1 MGMSCCHSTP
11 TEENQEYEDIDFYY
25 NSEKSKVTT
34 VNTVNFKNIIDNI
47 PVNIF
52 DLFTLSINVFTN
64 ESITLHPCEAT
75 WVKTNILVLPYLP
88 FTCSINFHGVIN
100 GFSVK
105 SSNQSLLPLKE
116 EILSIRLQNF
126 NKDSQNIPIGMPIG
140 KIVIQSKNY
149 WEL

>member
-1 MGMSCCHSTP
+1 MGMSCCNSTP
-11 TEENQEYEDIDFYY
+11 VEENQEYECMDFYY
-25 NSEKSKVTT
+25 NSEKTIVTT
-34 VNTVNFKNIIDNI
+34 INSVNFKDIIDNI

-52 DLFTLSINVFTN
+52 NLFTLSINVFTN
-64 ESITLHPCEAT
+64 ESVTLNPCEAV
-75 WVKTNILVLPYLP
+75 WVKTNILIQPYLP
-88 FTCSINFHGVIN
+88 FTCSINFLGVIN

-126 NKDSQNIPIGMPIG
+126 NKDSQKIPIGMPIG

>member
-1 MGMSCCHSTP
+1 MSCCNSTP
-11 TEENQEYEDIDFYY
+11 VEENQEYEDMDFYY
-25 NSEKSKVTT
+25 NSEKST
-34 VNTVNFKNIIDNI
+34 VSTLISVNFKDIIDSI

-52 DLFTLSINVFTN
+52 NLFTLSINVFTN
-64 ESITLHPCEAT
+64 ESITLHPCEAA
-75 WVKTNILVLPYLP
+75 WVKTNILIQPYLP
-88 FTCSINFHGVIN
+88 FTCSINFLGVIN

-116 EILSIRLQNF
+116 EILNIRLQNF

>member
-1 MGMSCCHSTP
+1 MEMSCCQSTP
-11 TEENQEYEDIDFYY
+11 IEENQEYESVDFYY
-25 NSEKSKVTT
+25 NSEKPKETIS
-34 VNTVNFKNIIDNI
+34 NSVNFKDIIDNI

-52 DLFTLSINVFTN
+52 DLFTLNINVYTN
-64 ESITLHPCEAT
+64 ELITLHPCESV
-75 WVKTNILVLPYLP
+75 WVKSNILMKPYLP
-88 FTCSINFHGVIN
+88 FTCSINFIGVIN
-100 GFSVK
+100 GFSIK
-105 SSNQSLLPLKE
+105 SSNQSIFPLKE